1 VQGRLRNAPLE
12 VRIDGRCAVC
22 ARPVR
27 IVADQDL
34 RWDTPGADI
43 RPLIFEPS
51 VDWSRFRAR
60 TILDDY

>member
-1 VQGRLRNAPLE
+1 VQGRLRNAPVS
-12 VRIDGRCAVC
+12 VRIDSRCAVC
-22 ARPVR
+22 GRPIG

-34 RWDTPGADI
+34 RWRTPDAGI